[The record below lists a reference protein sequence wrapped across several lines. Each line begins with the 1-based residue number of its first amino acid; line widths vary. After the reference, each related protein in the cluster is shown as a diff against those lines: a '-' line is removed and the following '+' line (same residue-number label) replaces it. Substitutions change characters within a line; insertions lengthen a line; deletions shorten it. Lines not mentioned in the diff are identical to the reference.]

1 MLFNDGLSYSSINTA
16 RSALTSTL
24 PSIQKS
30 MDFHLIVIRFRRG
43 VLESHPAMARYTAVC
58 DVNQVL
64 DCLESL
70 SPVCDN
76 LF

>member
-1 MLFNDGLSYSSINTA
+1 MMGTA
-16 RSALTSTL
+16 TVALTL
-24 PSIQKS
+24 PAQHLHLHSPQYV
-30 MDFHLIVIRFRRG
+30 DFHLIVIRFRRG

-70 SPVCDN
+70 SPVCDI

>member
-24 PSIQKS
+24 PSKQYV
-30 MDFHLIVIRFRRG
+30 DFHLIVIRFRRG